1 VDILQI
7 LFLIVEIEGS
17 LIDTHISNYLSELDV
32 NRNKIYLIIQ
42 VSNTDIVS
50 SKTENTKHR
59 YSKNIH
65 IRPELSL
72 LQNRMTI

>member
-7 LFLIVEIEGS
+7 LFLIVEIDGS

-32 NRNKIYLIIQ
+32 NGNKIYLSIQ

-59 YSKNIH
+59 YSKTFTFDLNYHCYKIG
-65 IRPELSL
+65 
-72 LQNRMTI
+72 